1 MKATIEIS
9 ALLSALRV
17 IGPALARTNSFRNA
31 SCSLSAADD
40 RVIIRAA
47 SLDWDAE
54 YVLPA
59 QVAVAGTV
67 WLPPDLVRAL
77 PFGLFVEPIEVRA
90 GARLLEIRSGSIAY
104 TLPRLEPDSVAS
116 LSKGLVRC
124 ADACGSTL
132 TRILLLGASA
142 AHQPSGGGTDDLGT
156 DRPERDGAWLE
167 IDRER
172 VTVSST
178 DRTRVASA
186 STAATSVADFRAALP
201 IHAVLALA
209 RAAAQAETATLLRA
223 KRDPSPAL
231 AIAAGP
237 ATVTVRTLSALP
249 PDPTALDLEIPHT
262 ATTVRV
268 AADRITTGLRA
279 ALAIAG
285 TDPHAI
291 VQLHG
296 RRAHLDIHV
305 TAGANRASATVALD
319 HASGPEADVTLHA
332 RPLVAVL
339 APLGTAEVTLGLRGP
354 GGPVSIAA
362 TEGSVRYRGLLAVTV
377 DSGRPGR
384 PVAATAGA

>member
-1 MKATIEIS
+1 VILGSILGDARIVGGPFDR
-9 ALLSALRV
+9 ALLISHRPDRASYVWWKYDRLGALGAAQVGGAVADRAEQVQFRWRGGSVFERQPTGQGGGVEGEGIADAKRRAGGERV
-17 IGPALARTNSFRNA
+17 PGPP
-31 SCSLSAADD
+31 
-40 RVIIRAA
+40 AA
-47 SLDWDAE
+47 SGQSECHQGA
-54 YVLPA
+54 
-59 QVAVAGTV
+59 AGV
-67 WLPPDLVRAL
+67 QDQGRQQE
-77 PFGLFVEPIEVRA
+77 GE
-90 GARLLEIRSGSIAY
+90 GA
-104 TLPRLEPDSVAS
+104 P
-116 LSKGLVRC
+116 
-124 ADACGSTL
+124 
-132 TRILLLGASA
+132 
-142 AHQPSGGGTDDLGT
+142 
-156 DRPERDGAWLE
+156 
-167 IDRER
+167 
-172 VTVSST
+172 
-178 DRTRVASA
+178 
-186 STAATSVADFRAALP
+186 
-201 IHAVLALA
+201 
-209 RAAAQAETATLLRA
+209 AQAETATLLRA

-319 HASGPEADVTLHA
+319 HASGPAADVTLHA